1 MCLKFIHVDE
11 YNCDFIRLT
20 SVQNSII
27 WINHYFFLPH
37 LFDGYLNC
45 YLLLCLLI
53 HMCKSFPLR
62 FIPWIGFF
70 GHRIFSYSGLL
81 CSSNL
86 FSKGI
91 LSSYVSLQWY
101 IKTQGFLSSGRLSR
115 RLSGFQVLPV
125 WRVWNGISLRLYFAF
140 LCLLKRLII
149 FSYIYLSFP
158 FFSCGKCLLTFF
170 FLLACLYLSHWLTEI
185 LFTYS
190 WCYFVCYMHNK
201 YLLQKFG
208 LSVHELILITVLHFN
223 IVEFTGIFLFKKL
236 TYKPFSILMS

>member
-53 HMCKSFPLR
+53 HMCKSFLLR
-62 FIPWIGFF
+62 FTPWIGFF

-86 FSKGI
+86 FSKVF

-101 IKTQGFLSSGRLSR
+101 IKIH
-115 RLSGFQVLPV
+115 
-125 WRVWNGISLRLYFAF
+125 RVF
-140 LCLLKRLII
+140 
-149 FSYIYLSFP
+149 
-158 FFSCGKCLLTFF
+158 
-170 FLLACLYLSHWLTEI
+170 
-185 LFTYS
+185 
-190 WCYFVCYMHNK
+190 
-201 YLLQKFG
+201 YLLEDCQEGCQAFKFYQFG
-208 LSVHELILITVLHFN
+208 GCEMVSPWDLTLHF
-223 IVEFTGIFLFKKL
+223 FA
-236 TYKPFSILMS
+236 Y